1 MDKKWSIACCVL
13 LLSIAIIVLGY
24 WVSLVVPLPLALLY
38 CIVLGY
44 VQKNPPNGWDGWGL
58 RMICFSENTLWDFVT
73 LTCTLKN
80 SEESKLS
87 PLGNSAEV
95 CETCWKFQGQKPRP
109 MEIPH

>member
-1 MDKKWSIACCVL
+1 MFCCCPLPLAL
-13 LLSIAIIVLGY
+13 LYWAIY
-24 WVSLVVPLPLALLY
+24 WISLVVPLPLALLY
-38 CIVLGY
+38 WVMFRKIH
-44 VQKNPPNGWDGWGL
+44 QMDGMDGGL

-87 PLGNSAEV
+87 PHGSSAEV